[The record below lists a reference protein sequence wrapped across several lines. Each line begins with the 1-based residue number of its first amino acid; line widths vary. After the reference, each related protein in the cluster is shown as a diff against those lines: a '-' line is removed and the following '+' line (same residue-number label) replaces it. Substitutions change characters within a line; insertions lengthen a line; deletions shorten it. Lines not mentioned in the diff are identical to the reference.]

1 MNIYQ
6 YQFEFF
12 NYLNFM
18 NNFNISLFHKSS
30 INENYYYNKK
40 IKYILNIIIIIDD
53 NMKIL

>member
-6 YQFEFF
+6 YQFEFS

-18 NNFNISLFHKSS
+18 NDFNILLFHKSS
-30 INENYYYNKK
+30 INENCYYNKK
-40 IKYILNIIIIIDD
+40 IRYILNIIIIIDD